1 MRTRALLAA
10 AAILL
15 PLTACSS
22 SSSSGD
28 DDSGKADG
36 KAAGFPYTVTNCGTK
51 TTFDAPPKR
60 AVTMNQHVTEILLEL
75 GLKDRIAGTAYLDDK
90 VLPKYKKAYESTPV
104 IAKEYPSY
112 EKLLAANP
120 DFVYGGY
127 ASAFAAGDG
136 RSRDALAKSGIKTRL
151 NIEGCAK
158 KPVTMDDVYRE
169 VREAG
174 ATFGVKGRAEK
185 WVRGAEAELARA
197 AEKSK
202 GGERPAVFVYDSG
215 DKTAFTAGG
224 RGIGND
230 IIERAG
236 GRNVM
241 SDLDKSF
248 GDASWETVVDRRPDV
263 IVIYD
268 YGASTVA
275 QKKKRLLDDPALK
288 DVPAIKNKRFA
299 VLPLSDVVLGVRA
312 PGAVKKLAEQLR

>member
-1 MRTRALLAA
+1 
-10 AAILL
+10 
-15 PLTACSS
+15 
-22 SSSSGD
+22 
-28 DDSGKADG
+28 
-36 KAAGFPYTVTNCGTK
+36 
-51 TTFDAPPKR
+51 
-60 AVTMNQHVTEILLEL
+60 MNQHVTEILLEL

-174 ATFGVKGRAEK
+174 ATFGVKDRAEK
-185 WVRGAEAELARA
+185 WVRGAEAELART

-215 DKTAFTAGG
+215 DKTAA
-224 RGIGND
+224 
-230 IIERAG
+230 E
-236 GRNVM
+236 
-241 SDLDKSF
+241 
-248 GDASWETVVDRRPDV
+248 
-263 IVIYD
+263 
-268 YGASTVA
+268 
-275 QKKKRLLDDPALK
+275 
-288 DVPAIKNKRFA
+288 
-299 VLPLSDVVLGVRA
+299 
-312 PGAVKKLAEQLR
+312 LAEQLRDLEAAKQDIAKAQEKQAEASKTAETKPAEAAAHEGPSGRETKRRGRGRGSRRRAVGWISRLQAKERGSSTCSMSRATPRSAAG

>member
-1 MRTRALLAA
+1 MRIRVLLVAA
-10 AAILL
+10 ATLL

-22 SSSSGD
+22 SG
-28 DDSGKADG
+28 DSGSDG
-36 KAAGFPYTVTNCGTK
+36 SAGKPKAAGFPYTVTNCGVK
-51 TTFDAPPKR
+51 TTYKAPPER
-60 AVTMNQHVTEILLEL
+60 AVPMNQHATEVLLEL
-75 GLKDRIAGTAYLDDK
+75 GLKGSIAGTAYLDDK
-90 VLPKYKKAYESTPV
+90 VLPAYAKDYKSLPV
-104 IAKEYPSY
+104 LAKEYPSY

-127 ASAFAAGDG
+127 SSAFAAGEG
-136 RSRDALAKSGIKTRL
+136 RSREALAKSGINSRL
-151 NIEGCAK
+151 NIEGCAE

-169 VREAG
+169 VRETG
-174 ATFGVKGRAEK
+174 ATFGVRDRAEK
-185 WVRGAEAELARA
+185 WVRTAEAELARA
-197 AEKSK
+197 AKKSK
-202 GGERPAVFVYDSG
+202 GGRTPSVFVYDSG

-224 RGIGND
+224 KGIGND

-241 SDLDKSF
+241 ADLDKSF

-263 IVIYD
+263 VLIYD
-268 YGASTVA
+268 YGATTVA

-312 PGAVKKLAEQLR
+312 PKAVEKLAEQLR